1 MARSDLMD
9 LIQEYEVALQRI
21 KDAKRETQK
30 RLQEHP
36 ELERDVW
43 LYESMARSL
52 DYTLCLMEGTTRVEH
67 REVLIGDPAV
77 LDRLAAKS
85 IGTQS
90 GRWDRDDEGDEG
102 DAAGGVVE
110 WWRQRLPVAW
120 RSVLSLREAACLF
133 AYERGMSYA
142 GIAQALGVTRGS
154 VQSYV
159 RRARE
164 KLERA
169 NAVQLGLFDDT
180 PDLGA

>member
-1 MARSDLMD
+1 MARPDLED
-9 LIQEYEVALQRI
+9 LIQEYEMTLQRV
-21 KDAKRETQK
+21 KEAKRETQK

-67 REVLIGDPAV
+67 REVLVGDVTV
-77 LDRLAAKS
+77 LDRLAAKR
-85 IGTQS
+85 GDP
-90 GRWDRDDEGDEG
+90 GVWGKDDEVATENT
-102 DAAGGVVE
+102 VE
-110 WWRQRLPVAW
+110 WWWQRLPVAW

>member
-1 MARSDLMD
+1 MARSDLED
-9 LIQEYEVALQRI
+9 LIQEYELTLQRI
-21 KDAKRETQK
+21 KEAKRETQK

-67 REVLIGDPAV
+67 REVLVGDPAV
-77 LDRLAAKS
+77 LDRLAAKCVG
-85 IGTQS
+85 GTQP
-90 GRWDRDDEGDEG
+90 GRWDRDDEGD
-102 DAAGGVVE
+102 AAEGVVE